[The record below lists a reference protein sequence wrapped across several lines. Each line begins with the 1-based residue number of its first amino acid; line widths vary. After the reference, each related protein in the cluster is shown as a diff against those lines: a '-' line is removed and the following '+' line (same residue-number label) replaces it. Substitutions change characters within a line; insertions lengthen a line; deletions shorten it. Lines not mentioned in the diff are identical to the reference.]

1 MDVRFGERLEALLV
15 DSQVDAEL
23 FEGLPERLV
32 KFVEPFTRSILQA
45 KQRRRAA
52 EFIAGLMSDVQRKNA
67 ESIAYRHDQERKE
80 MQYFLGLSH
89 WDHRPLLVELAS
101 QVGRE
106 LGRPDGVIVF
116 DPSSFPKKGTESVGV
131 QRQWCGRLGKLE
143 NCQVGIYMAYVSA
156 AEHALVNTRLYLPR
170 DWATDRKRRKKCH
183 VPREVK
189 FKTRHELCLNM
200 LDESGHLLPHG
211 WIAGDDEM
219 GRSSEFRRELRERDE
234 RYLLAVPS
242 NTLVR
247 DLTAAVA
254 DDGPGA
260 PRKPP
265 FLRADKYRA
274 SLPESAWMFVEVR
287 DGEKGPLT
295 VEVATCRVQ
304 AKEGQRVGPEELFVI
319 LRCRDEAGDLKH
331 DYYLSNAVA
340 DTPRRELAR
349 VAKAEHRIEECLQ
362 RGKSEVG
369 LADYEVRGWDGWHHH
384 QALSLIAAW
393 YLNCE
398 LRSGKKIHPGSHLP
412 ATAESHRATAARRFR
427 LRPTTTRRLRM
438 HATIGAQRSRSL
450 LPQQTPQPL
459 GTIAVTATAVLEQ

>member
-1 MDVRFGERLEALLV
+1 
-15 DSQVDAEL
+15 
-23 FEGLPERLV
+23 
-32 KFVEPFTRSILQA
+32 
-45 KQRRRAA
+45 
-52 EFIAGLMSDVQRKNA
+52 
-67 ESIAYRHDQERKE
+67 
-80 MQYFLGLSH
+80 
-89 WDHRPLLVELAS
+89 
-101 QVGRE
+101 
-106 LGRPDGVIVF
+106 
-116 DPSSFPKKGTESVGV
+116 
-131 QRQWCGRLGKLE
+131 
-143 NCQVGIYMAYVSA
+143 
-156 AEHALVNTRLYLPR
+156 VNTRLYLPR

-219 GRSSEFRRELRERDE
+219 GRSSDFRRELRDRDE

-247 DLTAAVA
+247 DLTAEIGEH
-254 DDGPGA
+254 DGSA
-260 PRKPP
+260 TPRKAP

-274 SLPESAWMFVEVR
+274 SLPESAWTFVEVR
-287 DGEKGPLT
+287 DGEKGPLR

-304 AKEGQRVGPEELFVI
+304 AKEGQRVGPEEFFVI

-331 DYYLSNAVA
+331 DYYLSNAA
-340 DTPRRELAR
+340 ANTPRRELAR

-369 LADYEVRGWDGWHHH
+369 LADYEVRGWEGWHHH

-398 LRSGKKIHPGSHLP
+398 LRSGKKIHAGSHLP
-412 ATAESHRATAARRFR
+412 AVAASHREITARRFG
-427 LRPTTTRRLRM
+427 LRPTPPRRLRL
-438 HATIGAQRSRSL
+438 HATTGTQRSRPL
-450 LPQQTPQPL
+450 LPQQTPQL
-459 GTIAVTATAVLEQ
+459 LSTIAVTTTAVLEQ